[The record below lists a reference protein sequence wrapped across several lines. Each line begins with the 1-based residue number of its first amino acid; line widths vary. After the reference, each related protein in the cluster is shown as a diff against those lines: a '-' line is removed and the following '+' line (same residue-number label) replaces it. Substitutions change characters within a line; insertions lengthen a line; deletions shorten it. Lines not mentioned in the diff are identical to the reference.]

1 MKIIETDGNA
11 CYPTEVT
18 AVVLA
23 AGERATVVVA
33 TPENCTI
40 GGEFFVS
47 IRLNIS

>member
-1 MKIIETDGNA
+1 MKIVETDGNY

-23 AGERATVVVA
+23 AGERATVVV
-33 TPENCTI
+33 TIPETCTI
-40 GGEFFVS
+40 GGKCFVS